1 MFDLP
6 EITVLDE
13 IGDLMKL
20 YLIGNG
26 FDLHHGLET
35 SYYHYKKYLLSK
47 SKSIVD
53 EFESFEYFMNVS
65 DKEQLWSNLEK
76 SLTFSY
82 DELVSNLARDY
93 YRDVMSDSDSRWH
106 SMEIES
112 MISTEFVEEFVG
124 GYLFDW
130 IENES
135 KRNVDMD
142 ANLNMDK
149 EALYISFNYTDT
161 LSRVYDIHVDNIL
174 HIHGSVDDGSREAIV
189 FGSGDNDCNECEK
202 YLVNEYGRDEFYGAS
217 IEPAVRVLVEIT
229 ELTSKNIKDNYEMLF
244 DFIEGNT
251 IEEVVIMGHSISES
265 SYDNGYYE
273 NVIIPSLKKD
283 VCWTFY
289 WYREEDKEG
298 ILSFIN
304 RNKISNYKFIKW

>member
-47 SKSIVD
+47 SKSIVE

-65 DKEQLWSNLEK
+65 EKEQLWSNLEE
-76 SLTFSY
+76 SLTLNY
-82 DELVSNLARDY
+82 DEFASNLVRGY
-93 YRDVMSDSDSRWH
+93 YPDVMSDSDSRWH

-130 IENES
+130 VENES
-135 KRNVDMD
+135 KRNVYMD

-149 EALYISFNYTDT
+149 EALYISFNYTDI

-202 YLVNEYGRDEFYGAS
+202 YLVNEYNRDQFYGAS

-273 NVIIPSLKKD
+273 DVIIPSLNKD

-304 RNKISNYKFIKW
+304 RNKILNYKFIKW

>member
-1 MFDLP
+1 
-6 EITVLDE
+6 
-13 IGDLMKL
+13 MKL

-35 SYYHYKKYLLSK
+35 SYNHYKKYLLSK

-65 DKEQLWSNLEK
+65 DKEQLWSNLEE
-76 SLTFSY
+76 SLTFNY
-82 DELVSNLARDY
+82 DEFASNLVRDY
-93 YRDVMSDSDSRWH
+93 YPDVMSDSDSRWH

-135 KRNVDMD
+135 KSNVYMD

-149 EALYISFNYTDT
+149 EALYISFNYTDI

-189 FGSGDNDCNECEK
+189 FGSSDNDCNECEK
-202 YLVNEYGRDEFYGAS
+202 YLVNEYNRYEFYGAS
-217 IEPAVRVLVEIT
+217 IEPAVRVLVEIA
-229 ELTSKNIKDNYEMLF
+229 ELTSKNIKDNYEMLI
-244 DFIEGNT
+244 DFIERNT

-273 NVIIPSLKKD
+273 DVIIPSLKKD